1 MSKRTPPAR
10 SGAAA
15 YAGAAVLL
23 ALLAGGLALL
33 NGAAQLRLLAGV
45 ALAVALLLLFAL
57 LRART
62 RRLRA
67 EARLAEM
74 RDLAAQS
81 SMRDPLT
88 GLLVADPLHEH
99 LVHAAAHARRRVE
112 PLSVIVFDV
121 CRLGELNER
130 HGHDAGDAVL
140 RAFARCLSGAL
151 RGEDVY
157 GRLGGDQFLVI
168 LAGTIGVQAEMVAER
183 VCGLAARL
191 EVPGLELPDGIE
203 LWTGCATAVRGTPD
217 ALLAGASEQ
226 LRRLK
231 ALPRD
236 GLHAHA

>member
-1 MSKRTPPAR
+1 MPQRTPPAR
-10 SGAAA
+10 RAVAAF
-15 YAGAAVLL
+15 AGAAVLL
-23 ALLAGGLALL
+23 ALLIGGLALL
-33 NGAAQLRLLAGV
+33 HGAAQLRMLAGAAV
-45 ALAVALLLLFAL
+45 ALALLLLFAL

-67 EARLAEM
+67 ESRLAEM
-74 RDLAAQS
+74 RELATQS
-81 SMRDPLT
+81 AMRDPLT

-99 LVHAAAHARRRVE
+99 LVHASAHARRRVE
-112 PLSVIVFDV
+112 PLSLIVLDV

-183 VCGLAARL
+183 LCALAARIEL
-191 EVPGLELPDGIE
+191 PGLELPGGIA
-203 LWTGCATAVRGTPD
+203 LWVGCATAVRGTPD
-217 ALLAGASEQ
+217 ALLESAIEQ
-226 LRRLK
+226 LQRLK
-231 ALPRD
+231 ALPRSS
-236 GLHAHA
+236 HAAHA